1 MDGYIVIIVLFV
13 VILLMTIALLWLA
26 DTVFFYSGRLAKLQE
41 ENKYLRQLIQDEFL
55 LDNDGMEAFN
65 KMFSAACLHGFR
77 ENAMDEDI

>member
-1 MDGYIVIIVLFV
+1 MDGYIVIIILIFAL
-13 VILLMTIALLWLA
+13 LLMASALLWLA

>member
-1 MDGYIVIIVLFV
+1 MDEYTVIAILIFAL
-13 VILLMTIALLWLA
+13 LLMVIALLWLA

-55 LDNDGMEAFN
+55 LDNDGMEAFS

-77 ENAMDEDI
+77 DSGMDMDV

>member
-1 MDGYIVIIVLFV
+1 MDGYIVLIILIFVL
-13 VILLMTIALLWLA
+13 LLMASALLWLV
-26 DTVFFYSGRLAKLQE
+26 DTVFFHSGRLAKLQE

-55 LDNDGMEAFN
+55 LDNDGMEVFN

>member
-1 MDGYIVIIVLFV
+1 MDGYIVLIILIFVL
-13 VILLMTIALLWLA
+13 LLMASALLWLV
-26 DTVFFYSGRLAKLQE
+26 DTVFFHSGRLAKLQE

>member
-1 MDGYIVIIVLFV
+1 MDGYIVLIILIFVL
-13 VILLMTIALLWLA
+13 LLMASALLWLV
-26 DTVFFYSGRLAKLQE
+26 DTVFFHSGRLAKLQE

-55 LDNDGMEAFN
+55 LDNDGMSAFN

>member
-1 MDGYIVIIVLFV
+1 MDGYIIIIILIFVL
-13 VILLMTIALLWLA
+13 LLMASALLWLV
-26 DTVFFYSGRLAKLQE
+26 DTVFFHSGRLAKLQE
-41 ENKYLRQLIQDEFL
+41 ENKYLRQLIQDEYL

>member
-1 MDGYIVIIVLFV
+1 MDGHTVIIILIFVL
-13 VILLMTIALLWLA
+13 LLMASALLWLA

-77 ENAMDEDI
+77 ENAMDENI